1 VQIRLEKQ
9 EIFYTARHQWP
20 RYYCSKFSD
29 YCGKYRGYRVKAVC
43 RQHTHTH
50 TPVDSRRRWHFCEFT
65 ALCRRLVPCEHHI
78 GI

>member
-1 VQIRLEKQ
+1 VHGINDRVITIQNSPI
-9 EIFYTARHQWP
+9 TAVNTAVTV
-20 RYYCSKFSD
+20 SKRSA
-29 YCGKYRGYRVKAVC
+29 GN
-43 RQHTHTH
+43 THTH